1 MRLADIGSRLFGD
14 LHTQEA
20 GAGLVALVEV
30 TDALGFTDEETRE
43 HFPPARLE
51 QLRRVFRGL
60 LEAIDEEEAAPTSR
74 HLTLIQGGGSDEQ
87 H

>member
-1 MRLADIGSRLFGD
+1 MRLADIGVRLFGD
-14 LHTQEA
+14 LDLDE
-20 GAGLVALVEV
+20 GAAALRALVEA
-30 TDALGFTDEETRE
+30 TDALGFTDEEMRD

-74 HLTLIQGGGSDEQ
+74 HLTLIRGGAHAE
-87 H
+87 

>member
-1 MRLADIGSRLFGD
+1 MRLADIGSRLFDD
-14 LHTQEA
+14 LDTQEA
-20 GAGLVALVEV
+20 GAGLVALVEAG
-30 TDALGFTDEETRE
+30 DALGFADEEMRD

-74 HLTLIQGGGSDEQ
+74 HLTLIRGGAHAE
-87 H
+87 